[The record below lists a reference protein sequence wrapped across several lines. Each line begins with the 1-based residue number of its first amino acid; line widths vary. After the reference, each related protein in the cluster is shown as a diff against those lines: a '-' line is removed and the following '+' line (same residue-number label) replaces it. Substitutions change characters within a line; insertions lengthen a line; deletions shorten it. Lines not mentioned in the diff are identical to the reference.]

1 MKILTSIAI
10 PVLLM
15 AGALL
20 QVPARSGDDMFEK
33 AVGII
38 KKYEGMSTPRHW
50 PFVGHGHLVLPGE
63 KFSRARALTAAEAD
77 DLLRRDLRK
86 LCSRFSR
93 YGRDSLILAV
103 LAYNIGPGNV
113 LKPRVLKKLASGERD
128 IKESYLA
135 HCRYR
140 GKVLRSL
147 QKRRAEEYHELY
159 LGDPLNHSLNKH

>member
-1 MKILTSIAI
+1 
-10 PVLLM
+10 M

-77 DLLRRDLRK
+77 ALLRRDQRK

-113 LKPRVLKKLASGERD
+113 LKSRVLKKLASGERD